1 MTRKAKKEWMS
12 LGGQVEASYDGG
24 KYINLRIVGD
34 EESRIFISKELL
46 RRSLEITGR
55 SVAMAKPRP
64 DQSVHISDTKISI
77 LIGGENA
84 TLIYDEK
91 N

>member
-46 RRSLEITGR
+46 RRSLEITEE
-55 SVAMAKPRP
+55 A
-64 DQSVHISDTKISI
+64 
-77 LIGGENA
+77 
-84 TLIYDEK
+84 
-91 N
+91 